1 MYWKAFDLFWV
12 EGFFYAT
19 HSEKPHP
26 RHKWFM
32 KKLLLVSFSV
42 ALLGHG
48 CKKDELDLPV
58 IAACGVD
65 NPIEDLEW
73 LSSEIRSRQNDTSMG
88 AVFGYIEQALN
99 EGETI
104 FIFNDCNPAA
114 NSVAT
119 LLDCSGTVVGFLGDE
134 NHDVANLTGRTVIF
148 RRSDTA
154 CTLD

>member
-1 MYWKAFDLFWV
+1 MYWKAFDTFWV
-12 EGFFYAT
+12 EGFFFT
-19 HSEKPHP
+19 QPIRKSPILDI
-26 RHKWFM
+26 KWFM

-99 EGETI
+99 EGETLY
-104 FIFNDCNPAA
+104 IFNDCNPAA

-119 LLDCSGTVVGFLGDE
+119 LLDCSGTVAGFLG
-134 NHDVANLTGRTVIF
+134 TKT
-148 RRSDTA
+148 TM
-154 CTLD
+154 

>member
-1 MYWKAFDLFWV
+1 MTYSGSKAFFC
-12 EGFFYAT
+12 AT
-19 HSEKPHP
+19 HWEKRHP

-32 KKLLLVSFSV
+32 KKLLFVFSLVVLSY
-42 ALLGHG
+42 G
-48 CKKDELDLPV
+48 CDEDELGLP
-58 IAACGVD
+58 IMAACGVD
-65 NPIEDLEW
+65 DPIEELEW
-73 LSSEIRSRQNDTSMG
+73 LTAEVQIRKNDTSSF
-88 AVFGYIEQALN
+88 AVYGYIEQALN
-99 EGETI
+99 DGETI

-134 NHDVANLTGRTVIF
+134 NYPLANLTGRTVIF